1 MVGAVECA
9 LALQQLAAE
18 RNATVA
24 AERRM
29 EWRIGV
35 HLGDVLIEG
44 DDILGDGVNIAARLE
59 GIAEPN
65 WICIF
70 EDAFRQVRGKV
81 EVEFADLGEQS
92 LKNIARRLRVYR
104 VGPSSAARQP
114 VSPAA
119 ALPLPDKP
127 SIAVLPFQN
136 MSGDPEQEYLT
147 DGMVEDII
155 IALSRIRWLFVIARY
170 SSFMYRGQAIDVK
183 QVGRELGVRYVLEGS
198 VRRAGSRVRITAQ
211 LIEAFTGAHLWA
223 DRFDGSLEDVFE
235 LQDKVAIN
243 VAGVIE
249 PTLQAAEI
257 RRSAEQPTNDLTAYD
272 LYLRALALAFSWE
285 KDAIIGARDLLG
297 QAIERDPRYGLA
309 LALAARINVDLH
321 VSGWTDIPETNRRN
335 GIDLTRRALGI
346 AGGEPEVL
354 AYAAYVLAYFREDIY
369 GAIELVERALELN
382 PSFARGW

>member
-1 MVGAVECA
+1 M
-9 LALQQLAAE
+9 
-18 RNATVA
+18 
-24 AERRM
+24 
-29 EWRIGV
+29 
-35 HLGDVLIEG
+35 
-44 DDILGDGVNIAARLE
+44 
-59 GIAEPN
+59 
-65 WICIF
+65 
-70 EDAFRQVRGKV
+70 
-81 EVEFADLGEQS
+81 
-92 LKNIARRLRVYR
+92 
-104 VGPSSAARQP
+104 
-114 VSPAA
+114 
-119 ALPLPDKP
+119 
-127 SIAVLPFQN
+127 
-136 MSGDPEQEYLT
+136 
-147 DGMVEDII
+147 
-155 IALSRIRWLFVIARY
+155 
-170 SSFMYRGQAIDVK
+170 
-183 QVGRELGVRYVLEGS
+183 
-198 VRRAGSRVRITAQ
+198 
-211 LIEAFTGAHLWA
+211 
-223 DRFDGSLEDVFE
+223 
-235 LQDKVAIN
+235 AIN

-257 RRSAEQPTNDLTAYD
+257 RRSAEQPTNNLTAYD